1 MVVFFF
7 TCACCLLFLLR
18 DSVLLAFSTKR
29 LCFFFTSACWI
40 FFTSKCGCCFFLLVV
55 LVLFFFVTSERKY
68 QHYLL
73 PAVSF
78 FFSLLLFFFL
88 CYQQQLLLAAHTA
101 TTASSLQQLF
111 LFCLCPATQHSQ
123 VLRSQLVS
131 PILTSTPTTTV
142 AFFFPLIVVALGFF
156 FSVTRACATHSSP
169 WFFFSVTSTC
179 SANGKKNLYSYPQKK
194 IQTCSHTTIK
204 QNLLHVSIPSNK
216 IFSLSILH
224 CRKPRHDI
232 SSQINPSSDTLVLFS
247 PLLPALPLVLGV
259 QEAMLCKSI
268 AACSQASSYLG
279 GSTTS
284 QPRFNICL
292 GTAGC
297 AALLAG
303 AK

>member
-1 MVVFFF
+1 MPSYP
-7 TCACCLLFLLR
+7 A
-18 DSVLLAFSTKR
+18 LASTALATSFSH
-29 LCFFFTSACWI
+29 S
-40 FFTSKCGCCFFLLVV
+40 
-55 LVLFFFVTSERKY
+55 Y
-68 QHYLL
+68 QHSHYY
-73 PAVSF
+73 
-78 FFSLLLFFFL
+78 
-88 CYQQQLLLAAHTA
+88 C
-101 TTASSLQQLF
+101 
-111 LFCLCPATQHSQ
+111 C
-123 VLRSQLVS
+123 
-131 PILTSTPTTTV
+131 
-142 AFFFPLIVVALGFF
+142 FFFPLIVVALGFF

-284 QPRFNICL
+284 QPRFNICF

>member
-1 MVVFFF
+1 MLPELALLIVALDFF
-7 TCACCLLFLLR
+7 
-18 DSVLLAFSTKR
+18 SVLQALA
-29 LCFFFTSACWI
+29 
-40 FFTSKCGCCFFLLVV
+40 LLMV
-55 LVLFFFVTSERKY
+55 KK
-68 QHYLL
+68 
-73 PAVSF
+73 
-78 FFSLLLFFFL
+78 
-88 CYQQQLLLAAHTA
+88 
-101 TTASSLQQLF
+101 
-111 LFCLCPATQHSQ
+111 
-123 VLRSQLVS
+123 
-131 PILTSTPTTTV
+131 TSTPT
-142 AFFFPLIVVALGFF
+142 L
-156 FSVTRACATHSSP
+156 
-169 WFFFSVTSTC
+169 
-179 SANGKKNLYSYPQKK
+179 KK

-268 AACSQASSYLG
+268 TACSQTSSYLG

-284 QPRFNICL
+284 QPRFNICF